1 MGEMHKNEALVQT
14 LCLPYCHYYKQ
25 DKNEDLL
32 CRGALV
38 VERLI
43 LSGRSLL
50 SLENDRQNADPV
62 MKELMQRHLCI
73 ACGFREN
80 DCDFARDQTAQP
92 CGGFILLAGL
102 LRSGLI
108 TIEDIG

>member
-1 MGEMHKNEALVQT
+1 MEKMRKNEALVQT

-43 LSGRSLL
+43 LSGRSLI
-50 SLENDRQNADPV
+50 SPGKVRRNADPATE
-62 MKELMQRHLCI
+62 ELMLRRLCI
-73 ACGFREN
+73 ACDFREN
-80 DCDFARDQTAQP
+80 DCDFARDRRAQP
-92 CGGFILLAGL
+92 CGGFTLLVGL
-102 LRSGLI
+102 LRSGII